1 MLDTHVEERRPT
13 KLEEFAALCSSA
25 NRMYPRRRST
35 DPGSTGGNLL
45 SSGPST
51 PTTTPSGSRVE
62 LLSNNNNDTDSGIST
77 TRLMTTIPTMP
88 VDDPR
93 SKVVNMRISGVSR
106 RLFVAIKQT
115 VSEFE
120 TVCEKMVQ
128 LVNILLRVDGY
139 KLRPIC

>member
-35 DPGSTGGNLL
+35 DPGSTSGNLL

-51 PTTTPSGSRVE
+51 ATTTIATSGSGVE
-62 LLSNNNNDTDSGIST
+62 LLSNNNNDSDSGINT
-77 TRLMTTIPTMP
+77 ARLMTTIPTMP

-106 RLFVAIKQT
+106 RLFAAIKQT

-128 LVNILLRVDGY
+128 LVNIISFEADG
-139 KLRPIC
+139 